1 VGTGVLVG
9 VAAVLVGAVVAVG
22 NDVAL
27 GTGVGVG
34 ADAGAQADS
43 IRLTSKNTTNVRFI
57 LRVLLSAVSAAQ
69 RHPLQPQPRSG
80 CRLKRGLGAALSTI
94 VGRRGGTMP
103 APALRFPCHCA
114 GVMYTSSK
122 YSVPDGLALPFQAP
136 IRAVRLV
143 AALSALASAGVW
155 QPRETSSW

>member
-1 VGTGVLVG
+1 MGTGVLVG

-69 RHPLQPQPRSG
+69 RHPLQPQRGAKRSAVG
-80 CRLKRGLGAALSTI
+80 WKRGLGAAPVCYCWTP
-94 VGRRGGTMP
+94 GRDNARP
-103 APALRFPCHCA
+103 
-114 GVMYTSSK
+114 
-122 YSVPDGLALPFQAP
+122 GLAFPLSLRRRDVHVVKIQ
-136 IRAVRLV
+136 RA
-143 AALSALASAGVW
+143 
-155 QPRETSSW
+155 